1 MSHTATGSDGEVLR
15 IFLFGMQGYM
25 STVLERLLADERVRV
40 VGLCSGPPAGFIQRA
55 RAAAGLVQ
63 RRLRIRGRYD
73 VVVRDPFAQCA
84 DPWRLARR
92 NGVTCYSHRQIKD
105 SAFAEKVRAARPDI
119 LLVAGFPRLI
129 PPSVIATP
137 SRLGINLHPSLLPRH
152 RGGTPNRWIIRNGET
167 ETGITAHVLDENF
180 DTGEILGQWPVMLEP
195 GLSWGEAEHQILA
208 RLPDVVEEIVSNV
221 VGGALVRTPQPQG
234 GGEYEPPFHGAHAWI
249 DWTQPFD
256 EIAQTCLATRPKTGA
271 LTSID
276 GRRQC
281 IWSVG
286 TVTDLDAGSVAPGT
300 ILHLNAA
307 GHPVVACG
315 SGQALTVEKIV
326 AYGEV
331 RDSRGWRDF
340 AVGRRFQ
347 TTFEMSA

>member
-1 MSHTATGSDGEVLR
+1 MSHVATNADGETLR
-15 IFLFGMQGYM
+15 VFLFGMRGYM

-40 VGLCSGPPAGFIQRA
+40 VGLCSGPPAGFLRRA

-73 VVVRDPFAQCA
+73 VVVRDPFAACA
-84 DPWRLARR
+84 DPWRLAQR
-92 NGVTCYSHRQIKD
+92 NGVTCYPDRQVKD
-105 SAFAEKVRAARPDI
+105 PAFAEKVRAVRPDL

-137 SRLGINLHPSLLPRH
+137 SQLGINLHPSLLPRH

-180 DTGEILGQWPVMLEP
+180 DTGEILGQWPVTLEP
-195 GLSWGEAEHQILA
+195 GMDWGEAEHQILA
-208 RLPDVVEEIVSNV
+208 NLPGVVEEIVTNV
-221 VGGALVRTPQPQG
+221 VRGALVRTPQPQSS
-234 GGEYEPPFHGAHAWI
+234 GEYEPPFHGEHAWI
-249 DWTQPFD
+249 DWSRPVD

-281 IWSVG
+281 IWSVSA
-286 TVTDLDAGSVAPGT
+286 VTDQGAGSVAPGT
-300 ILHLNAA
+300 ILHLDADSR
-307 GHPVVACG
+307 PVVACG
-315 SGQALTVEKIV
+315 SGQALVIERIV

-340 AVGRRFQ
+340 GAGYCFQ
-347 TTFEMSA
+347 TAFEVSA